1 MTARSNRTSC
11 GDALMPTRPFE
22 DEPANALSSRR
33 MGPAIIVWF
42 LTSGLS
48 AGVLLSLQSATG
60 VDPEALSLVM
70 LAPAIGAV
78 PAWLI
83 TRGHGF
89 PGRRLHEGRRFA
101 VHIGLALVIVC
112 VYFAVISV
120 VRGSWPAVPAA
131 VGGVSLPIFVLL
143 QAAGALGEEIGYRG
157 ILLHGLHRWLSRSV
171 AAVITGVAF
180 GFWHVQYYALP
191 PLQFAAFVV
200 GAVALT
206 MTMASLM
213 VGSFWQR
220 MTVCTVLH
228 LGANLALAFV
238 GTDPVSMF
246 TFSAAAILGELVAV
260 VPILIR
266 RTGARGTMA
275 RSTAHSWQS

>member
-1 MTARSNRTSC
+1 MTARNGRISR
-11 GDALMPTRPFE
+11 GDGLKPTRSSE
-22 DEPANALSSRR
+22 DAPATALSSRR
-33 MGPAIIVWF
+33 VGSAIVVWF
-42 LTSGLS
+42 LASGLS

-89 PGRRLHEGRRFA
+89 PGRLSLEGRRFA
-101 VHIGLALVIVC
+101 EHIGLALVIVC
-112 VYFAVISV
+112 VYFGVISV
-120 VRGSWPAVPAA
+120 VRGSWPAVPVV

-143 QAAGALGEEIGYRG
+143 QAAGALAEEIGYRG
-157 ILLHGLHRWLSRSV
+157 ILLHGLHRWLSRTV

-220 MTVCTVLH
+220 MTVCTLLH
-228 LGANLALAFV
+228 LGANLALAFT
-238 GTDPVSMF
+238 GSDSVSMF
-246 TFSAAAILGELVAV
+246 TFTSAAIFGGLVAG
-260 VPILIR
+260 ISSMIR
-266 RTGARGTMA
+266 KL
-275 RSTAHSWQS
+275 RSFDATS